1 MNILREGESALKI
14 KRRHPIALF
23 LKITPYLISFLLVFL
38 IAITIPFL
46 SISRDLNEFLPEDFF
61 LTILFGISLLLILL
75 WQVTFVFLTIHYLD
89 YWIITNQRTIH
100 VELNSIFNRSIS
112 SISHVKIQDITVDIK
127 GFIPTI
133 FKYGDLQIETAG
145 KFQKFI
151 FKEISEPYETKEIIF
166 KAQREYFKL
175 INSKR

>member
-1 MNILREGESALKI
+1 MGVVISHNRLLYYFTFYHMNILREGESALKI

-100 VELNSIFNRSIS
+100 VELNSIFNRFHIQYFPCKDTRHNCRYKRNFIRPFS
-112 SISHVKIQDITVDIK
+112 SM
-127 GFIPTI
+127 
-133 FKYGDLQIETAG
+133 
-145 KFQKFI
+145 
-151 FKEISEPYETKEIIF
+151 EIYK
-166 KAQREYFKL
+166 
-175 INSKR
+175 SKRRVNSEIYF